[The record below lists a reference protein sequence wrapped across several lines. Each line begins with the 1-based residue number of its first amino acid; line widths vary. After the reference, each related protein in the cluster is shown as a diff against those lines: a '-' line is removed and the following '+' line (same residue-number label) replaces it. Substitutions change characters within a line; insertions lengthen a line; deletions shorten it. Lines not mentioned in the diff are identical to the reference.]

1 MLQEYGKH
9 VFTDRKGKCWVIQP
23 KSFTSATHRDE
34 KELLNLLLSGEYELT
49 IMAIPIRTK
58 EITE

>member
-9 VFTDRKGKCWVIQP
+9 VFTDRKGKCWVVQP

-34 KELLNLLLSGEYELT
+34 KELLNLLLSGEYELIT
-49 IMAIPIRTK
+49 MAIPKGTK
-58 EITE
+58 EMME